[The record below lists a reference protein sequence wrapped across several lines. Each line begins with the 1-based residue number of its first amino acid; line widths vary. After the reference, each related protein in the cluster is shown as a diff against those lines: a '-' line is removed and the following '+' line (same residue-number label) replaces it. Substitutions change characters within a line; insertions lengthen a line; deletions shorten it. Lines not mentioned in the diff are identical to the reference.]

1 EQERKR
7 FIDENLRSYTVQ
19 DSTYIAQKKQPCY
32 PDTRMEILQEIE
44 DWIDD
49 RSEVSS
55 KNFLW
60 LVGPPGC
67 GKSAITASIVDKCK
81 SERILGAQF
90 FINRNNHDTT
100 NPNCYFPTVA
110 RELARRSDSIER
122 CLYDTLKGQIHSVAT
137 PEEAAELF
145 VDLVGK
151 VANSDPAK
159 PVVVLFDGLDETS
172 RESLEDTARIFS
184 QLFTR
189 FREFPNVKILIS
201 SRPEDEILKSF
212 KSTPDQRFI
221 EILLRT
227 DDPTCLRDVKAF
239 LTRRLQTIAERHG
252 LSSSGWPDVDDV
264 EKLAI
269 RASGLF
275 IWAVTASNYID
286 ARLRIQG
293 KEILK
298 TILKQFDNKA
308 MEEINTLYRTILDFS
323 YPKKIQNPW
332 IFETFRRLIGTIM
345 VLREPMNIRDL
356 SALLDL
362 REVPHSDH
370 VDVRK
375 FVENLRTLL
384 VSDLDDVTEE
394 TVPRAHKSFFDF
406 ITGDHIPKRFC
417 VDIETS
423 NAELALLCLHHLT
436 LAYPDVHTTHY
447 ASKESDLKIL
457 SPAVRYSLRF
467 ALSHMPHQ
475 GNSAFGALSD
485 HPEVVESS
493 QLDGLLHHST
503 HPNCAGPL
511 SFSVPSNH
519 GYVRTSLE
527 QTDLLWNPKD
537 GSITSDI
544 TVTGLFDHISSHGG
558 RMFVR
563 SVDGIYSMPEDSYDT
578 STLQLVVSHLIQDSF
593 EIWTPSFDGTRI
605 AYATGR
611 ETIFLY
617 DTSDGI
623 ASEIPNRHRADIEC
637 LCLSQ
642 KCSYIAS
649 SSCRDGVVHIW
660 DIDNKR
666 YINKPGS
673 IRHGYDVVC
682 MAFAPDETMLIS
694 CDYYRAYVWEI
705 PTCKP
710 SPHSFKFNPGG
721 RRSVAFSPDSKTV
734 LAGSNDGYVS
744 LWNPHTGKQ
753 IGEQWNVPT
762 THDRAVCQVA
772 FRSCGKI
779 ALACCLT
786 HVFVWNVPD
795 ATLLMNFHFTSFQ
808 WIFDAV
814 FSPDGSRLL
823 YAGRS
828 GSRIVNLLPLLGNSE
843 KKPFKHNQTVLSPGG
858 NLLVSV
864 TTDEILCWRLD
875 ALKVVGRPL
884 KGSVLSVNI
893 VVCSVDESRIA
904 GVAKDGAV
912 YLWNSTSQELLASL
926 PDCAHGASSLLF
938 SPDGAHIMIKLSDHQ
953 SVVLSVVDDKL
964 AVLNEIEMQKV
975 VTAPKPTFF
984 DLDNPPKI
992 FGNEVVAP
1000 NRRLK
1005 DVRWYPSRS
1014 DAVVWAY
1021 VNNHIIRAGKDGKF
1035 VVVPSGPPLSN

>member
-1 EQERKR
+1 
-7 FIDENLRSYTVQ
+7 
-19 DSTYIAQKKQPCY
+19 
-32 PDTRMEILQEIE
+32 MEILQEIE

-362 REVPHSDH
+362 RETPHSDH
-370 VDVRK
+370 VDIRN
-375 FVENLRTLL
+375 FVEKLRTLL
-384 VSDLDDVTEE
+384 VFDLDDVTEE

-406 ITGDHIPKRFC
+406 IIGDQIPKRFC

-467 ALSHMPHQ
+467 ALSHMPHRDK
-475 GNSAFGALSD
+475 SALGVLSD

-511 SFSVPSNH
+511 SFSIPSNH
-519 GYVRTSLE
+519 DFVRTSFE
-527 QTDLLWNPKD
+527 KKDLLWNPED

-544 TVTGLFDHISSHGG
+544 SLSYFPFIRFSPGG
-558 RMFVR
+558 SRIFFW
-563 SVDGIYSMPEDSYDT
+563 SNDGIQCMQEDSYDINNKFSSGDLLPT
-578 STLQLVVSHLIQDSF
+578 NNPFGWLGQRLLY
-593 EIWTPSFDGTRI
+593 SFDGTKM
-605 AYATGR
+605 AYTTGHLKI
-611 ETIFLY
+611 IFY
-617 DTSDGI
+617 DISLNAV
-623 ASEIPNRHRADIEC
+623 ASEIPNRHQAKIAS

-642 KCSYIAS
+642 NCSYIAS
-649 SSCRDGVVHIW
+649 SSWQDGVVHIW
-660 DIDNKR
+660 DINNKR
-666 YINKPGS
+666 YINQPGS
-673 IRHGYDVVC
+673 IRHEYDVVC
-682 MAFAPDETMLIS
+682 MAFAPDET
-694 CDYYRAYVWEI
+694 
-705 PTCKP
+705 
-710 SPHSFKFNPGG
+710 
-721 RRSVAFSPDSKTV
+721 
-734 LAGSNDGYVS
+734 
-744 LWNPHTGKQ
+744 
-753 IGEQWNVPT
+753 
-762 THDRAVCQVA
+762 
-772 FRSCGKI
+772 
-779 ALACCLT
+779 
-786 HVFVWNVPD
+786 
-795 ATLLMNFHFTSFQ
+795 
-808 WIFDAV
+808 
-814 FSPDGSRLL
+814 
-823 YAGRS
+823 
-828 GSRIVNLLPLLGNSE
+828 
-843 KKPFKHNQTVLSPGG
+843 
-858 NLLVSV
+858 
-864 TTDEILCWRLD
+864 
-875 ALKVVGRPL
+875 
-884 KGSVLSVNI
+884 
-893 VVCSVDESRIA
+893 
-904 GVAKDGAV
+904 
-912 YLWNSTSQELLASL
+912 
-926 PDCAHGASSLLF
+926 
-938 SPDGAHIMIKLSDHQ
+938 
-953 SVVLSVVDDKL
+953 
-964 AVLNEIEMQKV
+964 
-975 VTAPKPTFF
+975 
-984 DLDNPPKI
+984 
-992 FGNEVVAP
+992 
-1000 NRRLK
+1000 
-1005 DVRWYPSRS
+1005 
-1014 DAVVWAY
+1014 
-1021 VNNHIIRAGKDGKF
+1021 
-1035 VVVPSGPPLSN
+1035 